1 MKNKT
6 AHTKDVDCVFEKLGD
21 DVLLLSVEIVYV
33 SLNIFHIKGTLIT
46 EVLESCT
53 YD

>member
-6 AHTKDVDCVFEKLGD
+6 TQTKDVDCVFEKLGD

-33 SLNIFHIKGTLIT
+33 SLNIVYIWKLSPT
-46 EVLESCT
+46 
-53 YD
+53 D